1 MPALLVRYVRI
12 VDRLNLWIGRV
23 VMYSLFV
30 MVGILL
36 WSSASK
42 TFFTPSLWTLE
53 SAQFALAAYYM
64 LGGAYAM
71 QQGGHVRMDLFYSDW
86 SPRTKALIDSVT
98 VLFLIFFLVVL
109 LLGGI
114 NSTAYSL
121 QYSERSATAWRPL
134 MWPIKTIMCTGIVLM
149 LLQALAELL
158 KDVARVRG
166 REI

>member
-1 MPALLVRYVRI
+1 M
-12 VDRLNLWIGRV
+12 
-23 VMYSLFV
+23 
-30 MVGILL
+30 

-71 QQGGHVRMDLFYSDW
+71 QQGGHVRMDLFYCEW

-98 VLFLIFFLVVL
+98 VLFLIFFLTVL

-158 KDVARVRG
+158 KDVARIRG